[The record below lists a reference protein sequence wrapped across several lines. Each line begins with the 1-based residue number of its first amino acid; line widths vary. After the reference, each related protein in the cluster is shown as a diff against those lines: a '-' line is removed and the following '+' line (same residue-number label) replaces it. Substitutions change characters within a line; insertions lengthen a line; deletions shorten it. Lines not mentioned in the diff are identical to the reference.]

1 MSTLAN
7 LTNEECE
14 LLVEVLEAE
23 QKALQTQRPDPQTP
37 AATRD
42 QSHRQELL
50 KRLLWDARM
59 GCGTPTP
66 DDAELRELGSYA

>member
-7 LTNEECE
+7 LTNEECA

-23 QKALQTQRPDPQTP
+23 QKELQSHPADPEAP
-37 AATRD
+37 SED
-42 QSHRQELL
+42 HGESHRQELL
-50 KRLLWDARM
+50 KRLLCDARM

-66 DDAELRELGSYA
+66 DEAELREIGSYA